1 MRTAFSP
8 SNRRS
13 HAFTL
18 IELLVVIA
26 IIAILAAM
34 LLPALGK
41 AKGRALAIS
50 CMSNTKQIMLGWML
64 FLGDNDD
71 RMVPNAQP
79 VAGTMDWGPTADN
92 TNSALLVNEELSKLA
107 PYLPSPGV
115 WKCPADKYQS
125 PANPG
130 PRVRSMSMNAALG
143 NAGLTIVA
151 GIPDRTYF
159 VVQKASELIKP
170 GPAMT
175 WVIVDEHP
183 DGINDSIFHS
193 VAGAPRTS
201 GQLRDMP
208 ASHHYGGGANFAFA
222 DGHSE
227 VKRWRDSRFIQPVKY
242 SFKHWSP
249 SSNLPVPNSDDYVWM
264 NDRMPYR

>member
-1 MRTAFSP
+1 MRTTIP
-8 SNRRS
+8 LCHRLRR
-13 HAFTL
+13 AFTL

-34 LLPALGK
+34 LLPALAK

-71 RMVPNAQP
+71 KMVPAARP
-79 VAGTMDWGPTADN
+79 VGGSMDWTGNSDN
-92 TNSALLVNEELSKLA
+92 TNSAILLNESLSPLA
-107 PYLPSPGV
+107 PFVPSPGV

-125 PANPG
+125 ALNPG
-130 PRVRSMSMNAALG
+130 PRVRSISMNAGLG
-143 NAGLTIVA
+143 NSGLTILA

-159 VVQKASELIKP
+159 SVQKASELIKP

-193 VAGAPRTS
+193 VVGAPRS
-201 GQLRDMP
+201 AGQLRDMP

-227 VKRWRDSRFIQPVKY
+227 VKRWRDSRFIQPVKIET
-242 SFKHWSP
+242 KHWAP
-249 SSNLPVPNSDDYVWM
+249 SGNLPVPNSDDYVWL